1 MRVVIAG
8 GGRVGTFVARELR
21 HSGHD
26 VTIVEVDPDRVA
38 HATMN
43 DEPPGVAWMAADAC
57 EVSELMR
64 AEPEHAD
71 VVCALTGDDEDNLV
85 ISLLAKR
92 EFGVPRVVARVNN
105 PDNEWLFDEVW
116 GVDVPVSTPHIVT
129 ALADRSVSVAGLVR
143 LLAAD
148 GTGTQ
153 LVEWALT
160 ADSPSAGHAIGA
172 LGLPPTTAV
181 IGVVRGA
188 QIVIPTPDVV
198 LEAGDEVFVL
208 ARTADVPAV
217 QHRLGGGD

>member
-1 MRVVIAG
+1 M
-8 GGRVGTFVARELR
+8 GTFVARELR

-38 HATMN
+38 RATMN

-57 EVSELMR
+57 EVSELTR
-64 AEPEHAD
+64 AEPQHAD

-92 EFGVPRVVARVNN
+92 QFDVPRVVARVNN
-105 PDNEWLFDEVW
+105 PDNEWLFDELW
-116 GVDVPVSTPHIVT
+116 GVDVPVSMPHIVT

-153 LVEWALT
+153 LVECSLN
-160 ADSPSAGHAIGA
+160 ADSTGAG
-172 LGLPPTTAV
+172 LGLHELTLPEGTAV
-181 IGVVRGA
+181 IGVVRSGR
-188 QIVIPTPDVV
+188 IVIPTPEVV

-208 ARTADVPAV
+208 APTAHAATV
-217 QHRLGGGD
+217 QQLLGGG